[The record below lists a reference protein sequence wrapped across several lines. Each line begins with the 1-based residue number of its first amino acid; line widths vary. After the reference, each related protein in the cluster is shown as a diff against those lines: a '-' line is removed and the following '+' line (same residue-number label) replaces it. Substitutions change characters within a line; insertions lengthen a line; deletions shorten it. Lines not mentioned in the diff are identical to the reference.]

1 MVPRFFANQC
11 KSSSHTRESVTDKA
25 SCSIGYGAKKIQAR
39 PEEEISTDES
49 NDQSQVDAWAVWAKP
64 VCDTWLH
71 LRFCH
76 THHLFDIKSLFDRQ
90 CLELDRLQRQKK
102 ANRTM
107 SGPSHL
113 SFRNNSWDGKVVANY
128 SLLGQLNAV
137 VLARAVWMKFL
148 GGRRIIY
155 FIDHCVKGSSVDK
168 MWRRV
173 LAMFDADDSMAHT
186 GAISI
191 EHSRWSF

>member
-1 MVPRFFANQC
+1 MKVPGF
-11 KSSSHTRESVTDKA
+11 SSFVPKQFMRWQGSGKLYF
-25 SCSIGYGAKKIQAR
+25 IG
-39 PEEEISTDES
+39 
-49 NDQSQVDAWAVWAKP
+49 P
-64 VCDTWLH
+64 V
-71 LRFCH
+71 
-76 THHLFDIKSLFDRQ
+76 
-90 CLELDRLQRQKK
+90 E
-102 ANRTM
+102 M
-107 SGPSHL
+107 
-113 SFRNNSWDGKVVANY
+113 
-128 SLLGQLNAV
+128 NAV

-155 FIDHCVKGSSVDK
+155 FIDRCVKGSSIDK